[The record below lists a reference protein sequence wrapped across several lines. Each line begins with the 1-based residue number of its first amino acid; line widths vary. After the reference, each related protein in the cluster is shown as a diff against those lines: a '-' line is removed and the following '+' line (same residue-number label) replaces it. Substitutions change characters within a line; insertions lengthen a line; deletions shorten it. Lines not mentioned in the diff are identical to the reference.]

1 MGSGITQTKRE
12 EKDCRRSTNET
23 LRERTKER
31 KKEIGNDR
39 NNPNMDIET
48 G

>member
-1 MGSGITQTKRE
+1 MGSGIIQKKRGK
-12 EKDCRRSTNET
+12 KDCRRSTNGT
-23 LRERTKER
+23 LREKKKER
-31 KKEIGNDR
+31 RKEIRNDR